1 MKSTEK
7 VDCTDDSVELE
18 FSFSTHWKHGDQLS
32 CHFKFV
38 IFVEKN
44 YISVNSC
51 IEFMKHSNLL
61 INLWWLM
68 KMVRN
73 EDTQTW
79 LKRMRNLCMAL

>member
-38 IFVEKN
+38 IFVEKK
-44 YISVNSC
+44 IIFQLILALSLWSTLT
-51 IEFMKHSNLL
+51 FLL
-61 INLWWLM
+61 IYDDSWRWSAM
-68 KMVRN
+68 KTLRP
-73 EDTQTW
+73 D
-79 LKRMRNLCMAL
+79 